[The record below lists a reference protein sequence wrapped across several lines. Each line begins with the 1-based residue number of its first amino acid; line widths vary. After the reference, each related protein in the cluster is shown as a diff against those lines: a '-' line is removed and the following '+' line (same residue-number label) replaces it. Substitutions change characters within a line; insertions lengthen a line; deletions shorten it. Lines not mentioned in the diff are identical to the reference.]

1 MGPRRTTLVAL
12 LIAITLAAFTPV
24 PAAAATGEQGAQVGW
39 HVPWAVGGP
48 REAEDGHVHQ
58 HPGEWPSFPVESI
71 RLWDTRT
78 AWLNLQP
85 RADLF
90 DFAHLDAH
98 LERAATAG
106 VEHITLVLAGTPR
119 WAASRE
125 MPTDAPWLGPGSAAP
140 PVNMEL
146 WREFVRVVSARYA
159 GRIHAYEIGN
169 EPNLPHFWNG
179 DYRQLAALVEEAAD
193 IIGQQDP
200 AAQVLAPAP
209 LITELRDVVHARELW
224 AQIRPGSVDALT
236 FHYYPR
242 TPGSIDQLPAIMRH
256 LRAAARKSGF
266 AQVPLWIT
274 EANPGATAGQQDVR
288 RLQRSA
294 GRSGAERLYWY
305 AWMQRESLNLLEFH

>member
-1 MGPRRTTLVAL
+1 MVLVAIVGTAL
-12 LIAITLAAFTPV
+12 TPIPSSAI
-24 PAAAATGEQGAQVGW
+24 GIQEGGGVGW

-48 REAEDGHVHQ
+48 RLSDSGSVYQ

-98 LERAATAG
+98 LERAASEG

-140 PVNMEL
+140 PASIEH
-146 WREFVRVVSARYA
+146 WREFVREVSTRYA

-169 EPNLPHFWNG
+169 EPNLVRFWNG
-179 DYRQLAALVEEAAD
+179 DYGQLAALVEEAAD
-193 IIGQQDP
+193 IVGQQDP

-224 AQIRPGSVDALT
+224 SHLRPGSVDALT

-242 TPGSIDQLPAIMRH
+242 TPGSIDQLPAIMSH
-256 LRAAARKSGF
+256 LRTAARESGF

-274 EANPGATAGQQDVR
+274 EANPGAAASQKDLS
-288 RLQRSA
+288 RLQRIA
-294 GRSGAERLYWY
+294 RGNGAERLYWY
-305 AWMQRESLNLLEFH
+305 AWMQRESSNLLEFH